1 MKTLKSSF
9 NIKGVGLMSGVEFEV
24 KIKPTDSKGIY
35 FTKGD
40 KKILANLGNVVSADH
55 CVVVANISEILRLH

>member
-35 FTKGD
+35 FTKGI
-40 KKILANLGNVVSADH
+40 KKSLQTSVMLYLQTIVS
-55 CVVVANISEILRLH
+55 

>member
-24 KIKPTDSKGIY
+24 KIKPTDSKRNLFY
-35 FTKGD
+35 KKG
-40 KKILANLGNVVSADH
+40 
-55 CVVVANISEILRLH
+55 